1 MGPRA
6 VGGSNCLRWHRAP
19 PRSTVREG
27 PFAEP
32 AGPDGPPA
40 GTRAA
45 PSPCSL
51 RRPGRG
57 RGRRC
62 RPSLR
67 GRGGGGAA
75 RVGAGRPRVCPLQT
89 PEAGRVV
96 DSPTPTLPWSRA
108 PAWTKPPAAR
118 SLHEA
123 RRRPG
128 TQGHETAL
136 RHWAR
141 GPWNRDVA
149 AGKHGHSETRPQTDG
164 DQGPVC
170 RALQLVPPPMG
181 GAALPCARPWG
192 RAGRRTWGS
201 QTSFSNWRMHTRGTA
216 GRPPPLRLLHT
227 PWGQGQWDGLGR
239 WAENVRQRSRE
250 RRLSS
255 QGCVWP
261 EGPGFWGKTTVSPGV
276 GTPHFGL

>member
-6 VGGSNCLRWHRAP
+6 VGGSNCLRWHCAP

-57 RGRRC
+57 RGRRY

-67 GRGGGGAA
+67 GRGGGGCQRSAQGALVCVAYRRLRQAA
-75 RVGAGRPRVCPLQT
+75 WSIHRHPRCPGRARPPGRSHPL
-89 PEAGRVV
+89 P
-96 DSPTPTLPWSRA
+96 
-108 PAWTKPPAAR
+108 AR
-118 SLHEA
+118 SMRPVA
-123 RRRPG
+123 APG

-250 RRLSS
+250 RRPSS

-261 EGPGFWGKTTVSPGV
+261 EGPGFWGETTVSPGV

>member
-67 GRGGGGAA
+67 GRGGVAA
-75 RVGAGRPRVCPLQT
+75 RVGAGRPRVCRLQT

-123 RRRPG
+123 RCCPRHPGARDSTAALGSGPLEQGRRRRKARTFRNAAPDRRRPRPCLQSAPARSAADGRCRAALCPSLG
-128 TQGHETAL
+128 TRRKTDLGFADQLQQLANAHT
-136 RHWAR
+136 RDR
-141 GPWNRDVA
+141 GAPSPSA
-149 AGKHGHSETRPQTDG
+149 ASPHPVGT
-164 DQGPVC
+164 GPV
-170 RALQLVPPPMG
+170 G
-181 GAALPCARPWG
+181 
-192 RAGRRTWGS
+192 RTW
-201 QTSFSNWRMHTRGTA
+201 Q
-216 GRPPPLRLLHT
+216 
-227 PWGQGQWDGLGR
+227 LG
-239 WAENVRQRSRE
+239 
-250 RRLSS
+250 
-255 QGCVWP
+255 
-261 EGPGFWGKTTVSPGV
+261 
-276 GTPHFGL
+276 